1 MTEREHHPDDRE
13 GAFARPPEPSAKRRA
28 REAEALRANLL
39 RRKAQQRARQAAS
52 PSLTTAVTAPGETS
66 EESPL
71 LSPQRG

>member
-13 GAFARPPEPSAKRRA
+13 GASARLPESSAKRRA

-52 PSLTTAVTAPGETS
+52 PSPTASVAAPDKTS

>member
-13 GAFARPPEPSAKRRA
+13 GDFARPPDPSAKRRA

-52 PSLTTAVTAPGETS
+52 PSPMTAVTAASETS

-71 LSPQRG
+71 LSPPRG